1 MSSSPWLLSED
12 VLVVMSSELLQP
24 SLSAPSSSSCSWS
37 LSEERPLRMG
47 AAHCSCLRRQP
58 DEVMKILVLSHEKV
72 CGRAHRRHYLRP
84 EVAPGGESGL
94 CWSCQSL
101 SLILIVSSGASR
113 HTKIQ
118 LMDKSIQA
126 LKIQHFISA
135 WLLRK
140 MSANTFGCSFP
151 PTSQSKDGFN
161 SETDLIHSSS
171 YFRAKIHIWTSGVC
185 NRSADHSFIHS
196 RSLNLYLVMHI

>member
-12 VLVVMSSELLQP
+12 VLVVMSSELLQS

-37 LSEERPLRMG
+37 LSEERPLRTG
-47 AAHCSCLRRQP
+47 AVDCSCLRRQP
-58 DEVMKILVLSHEKV
+58 DVMMKILVLAHEKV
-72 CGRAHRRHYLRP
+72 CVWAHRRPYLSP

-101 SLILIVSSGASR
+101 SLILIVNSGASR

-118 LMDKSIQA
+118 LMDKSIRA

-151 PTSQSKDGFN
+151 PTAQSKDGFN
-161 SETDLIHSSS
+161 SGM
-171 YFRAKIHIWTSGVC
+171 IWSIVAVTLEQKFTFGPLEFAIVLQIIL
-185 NRSADHSFIHS
+185 SFIQG
-196 RSLNLYLVMHI
+196 V